1 VLLRGSLDLFEAMRL
16 QKDEVL
22 RQLKMGDYRKV
33 FRFTK
38 LILGR
43 PRNWMLTMLSWVC
56 SMLFCRLPTNQD
68 LTLCAHAVLLQILT
82 IFTSAVSST
91 SFHYRNLLIS
101 VVKTSVSPGDGS
113 FDYEA
118 SVGAA
123 IDAVGTTA
131 TAKTSTAAR
140 FLRRILLGH
149 SRTESSGGAVPV
161 SLALGKRLAEVLF
174 AVFFMEILQVHIHTA
189 VSVADNSGSSRTWA
203 YFRRYYFEI

>member
-1 VLLRGSLDLFEAMRL
+1 MKQRATAEMWVLLRGSLDLFEAMRL

-82 IFTSAVSST
+82 IFTSAVSSKPT
-91 SFHYRNLLIS
+91 DFCGENLSF
-101 VVKTSVSPGDGS
+101 
-113 FDYEA
+113 
-118 SVGAA
+118 
-123 IDAVGTTA
+123 
-131 TAKTSTAAR
+131 
-140 FLRRILLGH
+140 
-149 SRTESSGGAVPV
+149 SR
-161 SLALGKRLAEVLF
+161 
-174 AVFFMEILQVHIHTA
+174 
-189 VSVADNSGSSRTWA
+189 
-203 YFRRYYFEI
+203 